1 MDARVARTLDSV
13 LRAATELLVEG
24 GPTAVT
30 IDAIVTRSG
39 VAKSTIYRHWDSR
52 DEVLL
57 SVMEHCAPHIE
68 VPEASLGFDEALRW
82 LAGEF
87 RRTLSDPEWTRVL
100 PALLDLRS
108 HADGVAALERR
119 LEAHQDHAIEAVL
132 RRGID
137 EGHLAADLDLDEATA
152 LLVGPFLF
160 ANLMGKP
167 AVSEAFSNQV
177 VDAFVRTYVVDAT

>member
-1 MDARVARTLDSV
+1 MDARVERTLATV
-13 LRAATELLVEG
+13 MRTATELLVEG

-39 VAKSTIYRHWDSR
+39 VAKSTIYRHWESR

-57 SVMEHCAPHIE
+57 SVMEHCAPSID
-68 VPEASLGFDEALRW
+68 PPDDSLAFEAALRW

-87 RRTLSDPEWTRVL
+87 RRTLSDPEWARVL

-108 HADGVAALERR
+108 HEDGVAALERR

-137 EGHLAADLDLDEATA
+137 EGRLDADLDLDEAAA
-152 LLVGPFLF
+152 LLVGPFMF
-160 ANLMGKP
+160 ANLMGRP
-167 AVSEAFSNQV
+167 EVDERFSDQV
-177 VDAFVRTYVVDAT
+177 VDAFLRTYAT